1 MKNIVVIF
9 GSRSTEHDISIL
21 TALQVI
27 GAADKNKYNI
37 VPIYISQTGKWFS
50 GKALLD
56 TKFYSKP
63 NYKKLTEVAILPC
76 DNFLY
81 IKKFGKYKKYL
92 KVDSAIISCHGKN
105 GEDGTVQGLFELA
118 QIPYTSGGVLAS
130 SVGLDKQKMKEIFVA
145 NKIPVCDYKVVN
157 KAGFESEKL
166 DLKDINFPV
175 IVKPNSLGSSIGI
188 SVCNDAEELYE
199 ALKLVFCFDDVA
211 LVEKY
216 IKNLKEVNISVLGD
230 KNDMICSVTEQ
241 PVSNGIL
248 SFEKKYLSNST
259 KQVNVSKTNKTVGT
273 KNGMQSMGRI
283 IPADITKKQEST
295 IKNLAKKIFA
305 VTKSKGVVRIDFI
318 IDTDTQKVY
327 ANEINTIPGSFAFY
341 LWEKSGISFSKLI
354 DRLIE
359 IAENS
364 KKESNKLTT
373 SFMSS
378 VLSGTNINLQ
388 KWQKCHFM

>member
-1 MKNIVVIF
+1 MKKNIIVIF

-21 TALQVI
+21 TALQGI
-27 GAADKNKYNI
+27 SAADKNKYN
-37 VPIYISQTGKWFS
+37 VLPIYISQAGKWFS
-50 GKALLD
+50 GKTLLD
-56 TKFYSKP
+56 TNFYKKI

-81 IKKFGKYKKYL
+81 IKKFGKYKKYA

-105 GEDGTVQGLFELA
+105 GEDGTVQGLLELA
-118 QIPYTSGGVLAS
+118 QIPYTSGGVFAS
-130 SVGLDKQKMKEIFVA
+130 SVGLDKQKMKELFVA
-145 NKIPVCDYKVVN
+145 NKIPICDYKVIN
-157 KAGFESEKL
+157 RTDFESKKL
-166 DLKDINFPV
+166 DFKSVNFPV

-188 SVCNDAEELYE
+188 SVCNNAEELSE

-230 KNDMICSVTEQ
+230 QRNMICSVTEQ
-241 PVSNGIL
+241 PVSKGIL
-248 SFEKKYLSNST
+248 SFEKKYLADSLKIT
-259 KQVNVSKTNKTVGT
+259 PQGT

-283 IPADITKKQEST
+283 IPADITKKQENT

-305 VTKSKGVVRIDFI
+305 VTRSKGVVRIDFM

-341 LWEKSGISFSKLI
+341 LWEKSNISFSELI
-354 DRLIE
+354 NRLIE

-364 KKESNKLTT
+364 KKETDKLTT
-373 SFMSS
+373 TFMSS

-388 KWQKCHFM
+388 K